1 MPKTYFSRISRRLRH
16 RLAGLLFALCLP
28 AAQAACPAPRFTA
41 PEAVRLHGDAAL
53 LVVHAS
59 AAYDAR
65 VASKRGI
72 DEAVRFAR
80 HRGLPVIYL
89 HDDGPPA
96 DYFTADCD
104 PDYTVRSNGG
114 ELGFD
119 LTPSHIYV
127 VGGHLE
133 LCLATAVNELI
144 YRWAKMPA
152 ANRTLTFLMDGIYSN
167 GKSIDPAAPYYA
179 DFSRFMDIVTWGRP
193 GGEHWPK
200 LTLLETM
207 GIIRSEVH
215 ELDYLKEILPRW
227 DTTFPENYRI
237 EVSMNQSVP
246 KVLRAAPGWQPPT
259 IRFEFLDSATVIDAP
274 TGYNY

>member
-1 MPKTYFSRISRRLRH
+1 MPKHRH
-16 RLAGLLFALCLP
+16 ALFTLVGKYTLGLLLGLSL
-28 AAQAACPAPRFTA
+28 AAAHAACPAPRFTT
-41 PEAVRLHGDAAL
+41 PEKIQLKSDAVL

-59 AAYDAR
+59 AAFDAR

-80 HRGLPVIYL
+80 HRNLPVIYL

-119 LTPSHIYV
+119 LTARQVYV

-144 YRWAKMPA
+144 YRWAQMPA
-152 ANRTLTFLMDGIYSN
+152 SDRTLTFLMDGIYSN

-179 DFSRFMDIVTWGRP
+179 DFNRFMDIVTWGRP

-207 GIIRSEVH
+207 GIIRSEEH
-215 ELDYLKEILPRW
+215 ELDYIKEILPRW
-227 DTTFPENYRI
+227 DTTFSDNYRI
-237 EVSMNQSVP
+237 EVRMNQSVP

-259 IRFEFLDSATVIDAP
+259 IRFEFIDTAAALDTPYSKD
-274 TGYNY
+274 Y